1 MTRHDTLHVE
11 LVAVGGSFGFVLD
24 DHRVALFL
32 GYKWL
37 IFSLPKIRKMSA
49 FGFFSGR
56 ENELNI
62 DTVLI

>member
-11 LVAVGGSFGFVLD
+11 LVAIRGYFGFVLN

-37 IFSLPKIRKMSA
+37 IFSLPKIRKMSVLR
-49 FGFFSGR
+49 FFSGR

-62 DTVLI
+62 ATVLI

>member
-1 MTRHDTLHVE
+1 M
-11 LVAVGGSFGFVLD
+11 AVGGYFVFVLN

-37 IFSLPKIRKMSA
+37 IFSLPKIRKIIVL
-49 FGFFSGR
+49 GWFSGR